1 MNFLGKNNAK
11 KELLRLRNTRQL
23 MGIDQVTGHGVKTA
37 AGELVF
43 FLIQPDNLS
52 VLSAEGVR
60 ARVMALT
67 GLLRGA
73 DSMVILA
80 LDSRESFQQNKDW
93 YRARLEKEDNPALRE
108 LLRRDMEELDAIQAA
123 TASTREFALALSLEQ
138 KDGEELRGQ
147 ITRLE
152 KSIRDGGFRV
162 RAAGEQDIKRI
173 LSVYYQQDVT
183 TEYFESCDGE
193 EAVKQDG

>member
-1 MNFLGKNNAK
+1 MNFLGKNSAK

-23 MGIDQVTGHGVKTA
+23 MGIDQVTTHGVKTA

-123 TASTREFALALSLEQ
+123 TASTREFALALPLEQ
-138 KDGEELRGQ
+138 KYEEDLRSQ

-162 RAAGEQDIKRI
+162 RAAGEQDMKRI

-183 TEYFESCDGE
+183 TEYFENYDGE

>member
-1 MNFLGKNNAK
+1 MISFRKNNAK
-11 KELLRLRNTRQL
+11 KELLRLQSTRQL
-23 MGIDQVTGHGVKTA
+23 MGIDQVTEHGLKTA

-67 GLLRGA
+67 GQLRGSE
-73 DSMVILA
+73 SMVILA
-80 LDSRESFQQNKDW
+80 LDSRESFQRNKDW

-123 TASTREFALALSLEQ
+123 TASTREFALALPLEQ
-138 KDGEELRGQ
+138 KYEEDLRSQ

-162 RAAGEQDIKRI
+162 RAAGEQDMKRI

-183 TEYFESCDGE
+183 TEYFENYDGE